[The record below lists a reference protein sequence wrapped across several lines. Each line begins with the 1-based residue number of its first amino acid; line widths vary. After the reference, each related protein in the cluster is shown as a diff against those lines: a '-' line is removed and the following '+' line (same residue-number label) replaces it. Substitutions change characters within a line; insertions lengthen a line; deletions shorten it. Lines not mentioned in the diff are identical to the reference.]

1 MFCYWN
7 FNLVHRPDDANRC
20 RPGANSGITNF
31 FKLKKNVLNKNIFI
45 FVLIDRQF
53 KKNCDCRIIMISNT
67 VFIFQTHALK

>member
-1 MFCYWN
+1 MMQIN
-7 FNLVHRPDDANRC
+7 VDLVQLVVLPISLN
-20 RPGANSGITNF
+20 
-31 FKLKKNVLNKNIFI
+31 LKKPIINVVNKNIFI